1 MSCGLLTTP
10 ATRRLAVAYLVATTP
25 PERAGLLRLRLHR
38 EAQLM
43 QPGGC
48 LVCWRARPLIQQL
61 KESRERPAPTCGHSR
76 CVQVVRRM
84 REKEAA
90 LHQQA
95 KASLVAAV
103 EEVAR
108 AA

>member
-25 PERAGLLRLRLHR
+25 VTRAGLLLLRLHR
-38 EAQLM
+38 DAQLM

-48 LVCWRARPLIQQL
+48 LVCWKARPLVQQL
-61 KESRERPAPTCGHSR
+61 KESRERPAMTCGHVR
-76 CVQVVRRM
+76 CVRLVRQLRD
-84 REKEAA
+84 KQSG
-90 LHQQA
+90 LHERA
-95 KASLVAAV
+95 KAGFVAAV
-103 EEVAR
+103 EEGAR